1 MSDEAPAPAPPPT
14 PAAAPTPP
22 MRSGSP
28 VARAT
33 LLSYMVLIVY
43 ASWFPFSGW
52 QNQGLS
58 PLIFLEWT
66 SLPRYWTG
74 FDAGINVIGYIPF
87 GMLLVYAMRPKVT
100 GFWAFLLA
108 SIAGM
113 LVSGIMEAVQ
123 TYLPTRVSSNLDF
136 YTNSA
141 GSVIG
146 AFIGA
151 LTAHKLMDTSNAY
164 KLRQRWFAQHASQGL
179 VLVALWPLT
188 QIYPQGF
195 LFGLGQLLPILSEWL
210 SELLDMD
217 IDLAAMVRPDVTLTV
232 EQYWLSETIVTAC
245 GMVGAALTLLCILRK
260 PAPRAPLVALLVAA
274 AVLVKTLSTALQLGP
289 DAAFVWITPGA
300 QGGFLIGVIMLGG
313 LIFAPHV
320 AQRRLAVATLLL
332 SLLIVNTTPT
342 NPYFSETLQTWVQ
355 GKFLNFYGAA
365 QFLSL
370 AWPLAALWYLWLPSH
385 KLNKESRETPVK

>member
-1 MSDEAPAPAPPPT
+1 MKEDAPAPAPAPAPEPSPP
-14 PAAAPTPP
+14 PARPP
-22 MRSGSP
+22 ARRGSP

-33 LLSYMVLIVY
+33 LLAYVMLIVY

-66 SLPRYWTG
+66 SLPRYWTV

-87 GMLLVYAMRPKVT
+87 GMLLVYAMRPRIT

-108 SIAGM
+108 SVAGM
-113 LVSGIMEAVQ
+113 LVSGAMEAVQ

-141 GSVIG
+141 GCIVG

-151 LTAHKLMDTSNAY
+151 LSARKLMDTSHLY

-179 VLVALWPLT
+179 VLVALWPLA
-188 QIYPQGF
+188 QVYPQGF

-210 SELLDMD
+210 SELLDME
-217 IDLAAMVRPDVTLTV
+217 IDLGAMIRPDVTLTV

-260 PAPRAPLVALLVAA
+260 PAPRPLLVALLVAA
-274 AVLVKTLSTALQLGP
+274 AVLVKSLSTALQFGP
-289 DAAFVWITPGA
+289 DNAFAWITPGA

-313 LIFAPHV
+313 LIFAPHM

-342 NPYFSETLQTWVQ
+342 NPYFSETLQNWVQ

-370 AWPLAALWYLWLPSH
+370 AWPLATLWYLWLPSH
-385 KLNKESRETPVK
+385 NLNKESPVK

>member
-1 MSDEAPAPAPPPT
+1 MSEEAPAPAPAPPPA
-14 PAAAPTPP
+14 PAPKPP
-22 MRSGSP
+22 VRTGSP

-33 LLSYMVLIVY
+33 LLAYMVLIVY

-87 GMLLVYAMRPKVT
+87 GMLLVYAMRPKIT

-113 LVSGIMEAVQ
+113 LVSGTMEAVQ

-136 YTNSA
+136 YTNCA
-141 GSVIG
+141 GSIIG

-151 LTAHKLMDTSNAY
+151 LTARKLMDTSNAY

-179 VLVALWPLT
+179 VLVALWPFT
-188 QIYPQGF
+188 QIYPQGL

-274 AVLVKTLSTALQLGP
+274 AVLVKSLSSALQLGP

-313 LIFAPHV
+313 LIFAPQV

-332 SLLIVNTTPT
+332 CLLIVNTTPT
-342 NPYFSETLQTWVQ
+342 NPYFSETLQTWVRA
-355 GKFLNFYGAA
+355 KFLNFYGAA

-370 AWPLAALWYLWLPSH
+370 AWPLAALWYLCLPSH
-385 KLNKESRETPVK
+385 KLNKETRETPVK

>member
-1 MSDEAPAPAPPPT
+1 MSDEAPVPAPVPAPAPMP
-14 PAAAPTPP
+14 
-22 MRSGSP
+22 RERKGSP
-28 VARAT
+28 LARAT
-33 LLSYMVLIVY
+33 LLAYTVLIVY

-58 PLIFLEWT
+58 PLLFLEWT

-87 GMLLVYAMRPKVT
+87 GMLLVYAMRPRVT

-108 SIAGM
+108 GLGGM
-113 LVSGIMEAVQ
+113 LVSGTMEAVQ

-141 GSVIG
+141 GSL
-146 AFIGA
+146 IGA
-151 LTAHKLMDTSNAY
+151 LIGTLSARKLMDTGAVY
-164 KLRQRWFAQHASQGL
+164 ALRQRWFAQHASQGL
-179 VLVALWPLT
+179 VLVALWPFT

-210 SELLDMD
+210 SELLDME
-217 IDLAAMVRPDVTLTV
+217 IDLASMVRPDVTLTV

-245 GMVGAALTLLCILRK
+245 GMAGAALTLLCILRK

-274 AVLVKTLSTALQLGP
+274 AVLVKSLSTALQLGP
-289 DAAFVWITPGA
+289 DAAFAWITPGA

-313 LIFAPHV
+313 LIFAPQV

-342 NPYFSETLQTWVQ
+342 NPYFSATLQTWAQ

-370 AWPLAALWYLWLPSH
+370 AWPLAALWYLCLPSH
-385 KLNKESRETPVK
+385 KLNKETRETPVK

>member
-1 MSDEAPAPAPPPT
+1 MSEEAPAPAPAPT
-14 PAAAPTPP
+14 PAPTPP
-22 MRSGSP
+22 ERKGSP
-28 VARAT
+28 LARAT
-33 LLSYMVLIVY
+33 LLAYTVLIVY

-58 PLIFLEWT
+58 PFIFLET
-66 SLPRYWTG
+66 ASLPRYWTG

-87 GMLLVYAMRPKVT
+87 GMLLVYAMRPRINGV
-100 GFWAFLLA
+100 WAFLLA

-113 LVSGIMEAVQ
+113 LVSGTMEAVQ

-136 YTNSA
+136 YTNAA
-141 GSVIG
+141 G
-146 AFIGA
+146 ALIGA
-151 LTAHKLMDTSNAY
+151 LAGTLTAPKLMDTGAVY
-164 KLRQRWFAQHASQGL
+164 QLRQRWFAQHASQGL
-179 VLVALWPLT
+179 VLVALWPFT

-210 SELLDMD
+210 SELLDME
-217 IDLAAMVRPDVTLTV
+217 IDLASMVRPDVTLTV

-260 PAPRAPLVALLVAA
+260 PAPRAPLVALMVAA
-274 AVLVKTLSTALQLGP
+274 AVLVKSLSTALQLGP
-289 DAAFVWITPGA
+289 DAAFAWITPGA

-313 LIFAPHV
+313 LIFAPQV

-342 NPYFSETLQTWVQ
+342 NPYFSETLQNWAQ

-370 AWPLAALWYLWLPSH
+370 AWPLATLWYLCLPSH
-385 KLNKESRETPVK
+385 KLNKETGETPVK

>member
-1 MSDEAPAPAPPPT
+1 MSEEAPAPAPTPT
-14 PAAAPTPP
+14 PAPAPVPAE
-22 MRSGSP
+22 RKGSP
-28 VARAT
+28 VARA
-33 LLSYMVLIVY
+33 LLLAYAMLIVY

-58 PLIFLEWT
+58 PFIFLET
-66 SLPRYWTG
+66 TRLPRYWTG
-74 FDAGINVIGYIPF
+74 FDVGINVIGYAPF

-108 SIAGM
+108 SLAGM
-113 LVSGIMEAVQ
+113 LVSGTMEAVQ

-136 YTNSA
+136 YTNTL

-146 AFIGA
+146 AFIGV
-151 LTAHKLMDTSNAY
+151 LTAHTLTNSNAY
-164 KLRQRWFAQHASQGL
+164 KLRQQWFAQHASQGM
-179 VLVALWPLT
+179 VLAALWPLT

-210 SELLDMD
+210 SELLDME
-217 IDLAAMVRPDVTLTV
+217 IDLAGMIRPDVSLTV

-260 PAPRAPLVALLVAA
+260 PAPRAPLVALLVGA
-274 AVLVKTLSTALQLGP
+274 AVLVKSLSTALQLGP
-289 DAAFVWITPGA
+289 DAAFAWVTPGA
-300 QGGFLIGVIMLGG
+300 QAGFLIGVIMLGG
-313 LIFAPHV
+313 LIFAPQV

-342 NPYFSETLQTWVQ
+342 NPYFSETLQNWAQ

-370 AWPLAALWYLWLPSH
+370 AWPLAALWYLCLPSH
-385 KLNKESRETPVK
+385 KLNKETRETPVK